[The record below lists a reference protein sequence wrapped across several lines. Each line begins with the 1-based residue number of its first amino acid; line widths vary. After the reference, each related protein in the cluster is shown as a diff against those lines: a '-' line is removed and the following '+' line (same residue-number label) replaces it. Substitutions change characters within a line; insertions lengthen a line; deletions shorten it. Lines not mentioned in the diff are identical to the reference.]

1 LRQLIERAVLLS
13 NSTILD
19 VTDIERALQMQPADP
34 TRKKLPAV
42 GSMTLEEMER
52 SMVEKAM
59 AQYNNNVGKVAEA
72 LGLSRASLY
81 RRLEKFGMK
90 L

>member
-1 LRQLIERAVLLS
+1 
-13 NSTILD
+13 
-19 VTDIERALQMQPADP
+19 MQPAEP
-34 TRKKLPAV
+34 IPKKLPAV

-52 SMVEKAM
+52 SMIEKAM

-72 LGLSRASLY
+72 LGISRAALY
-81 RRLEKFGMK
+81 RRLEKFGIN